1 MADSPHPT
9 YTVTGQAFATEPDA
23 QGGYQQTATVH
34 FATASG
40 DKAHVKMPM
49 THYTARNVHDAI
61 TALSTRMEQVRNL
74 GSGPPPPPE
83 NPA

>member
-1 MADSPHPT
+1 MADRPHPN
-9 YTVTGQAFATEPDA
+9 YVVTGQQMSTEPND
-23 QGGYQQTATVH
+23 QGGYHQVATVH
-34 FATASG
+34 FRTASG
-40 DKAHVKMPM
+40 DAAHVKIPL

-61 TALSTRMEQVRNL
+61 QSLSTRMEQVRSL